1 MERDDGSWL
10 ARLPYDMKDAVVTPE
25 RVESFH
31 DDSVPASKWRGYD
44 FDDNL
49 CWYRHS
55 YQLWT
60 ESFDDDDEPCLR
72 HAGGEM
78 LEAWRCRDGS
88 WLRRLI
94 VIAPHGHCGG
104 GVSDSGFERVSA
116 REVPRL

>member
-1 MERDDGSWL
+1 MERDDGSWR
-10 ARLPYDMKDAVVTPE
+10 ARLPADMQDAVVAPQ

-44 FDDNL
+44 ADGTL

-55 YQLWT
+55 YQLWD

-72 HAGGEM
+72 MGGGEV

-94 VIAPHGHCGG
+94 EIVPQGLCGG
-104 GVSDSGFERVSA
+104 TRDSGLQRVSP